1 MFVAIEGIDGSGK
14 STLATLLRNTLD
26 SRGIPSFLTRE
37 PTGNFVMDEMLT
49 GKRDPESALKLF
61 FRFTE
66 DRFRHQE
73 ELKSHLDANEVVICD
88 RYLMSSLTY
97 QGPLLAPLFNGT
109 RDALDWML
117 SVSEII
123 GIRPDVTIYLDIDP
137 HSAMKR
143 LRDRAARTGFEEAE
157 YLTRVRDIYRD
168 LDMDGKVTFDASGAI
183 YTVLK
188 EVIDY
193 LEPKLRK

>member
-26 SRGIPSFLTRE
+26 SRGISSFLTRE
-37 PTGNFVMDEMLT
+37 PTGNFAMDEMLT

>member
-1 MFVAIEGIDGSGK
+1 M
-14 STLATLLRNTLD
+14 
-26 SRGIPSFLTRE
+26 
-37 PTGNFVMDEMLT
+37 
-49 GKRDPESALKLF
+49 
-61 FRFTE
+61 
-66 DRFRHQE
+66 
-73 ELKSHLDANEVVICD
+73 
-88 RYLMSSLTY
+88 
-97 QGPLLAPLFNGT
+97 LAPLFDGT

-123 GIRPDVTIYLDIDP
+123 GLRPDVTIYLDIVP

-168 LDMDGKVTFDASGAI
+168 LDMDGKVTFDASEAI